1 MTKPN
6 AGLLRTSRLL
16 NLVPYLVSHQ
26 GIELEALSKQFAI
39 TEEQLLEDL
48 NTLWMCGLP
57 GYTPLELMDLA
68 FDSGFVTIR
77 NADELQN
84 PRALNNEEVVVLLM
98 GLDYLRGQLV
108 EGNNDITATIDKLV
122 TKLAATLKG
131 TLRNNLSAQVSV
143 SAKIRDT
150 ILSAIQSQ
158 STVVIEYHSPA
169 QDEVS
174 QRLVHPVDIFS
185 AENHEYIEAFCELS
199 QDYRTFRFDR
209 ITTADISESVL
220 SKISPKINLVQEKLT
235 FEVLLLARERDI
247 CERLHITSFNH
258 DEHRSHAVMVE
269 GYSQNW
275 LIREI
280 MSLGGSC
287 VLTHPLEVRE
297 SIKSRAENAL
307 KAYQRP

>member
-1 MTKPN
+1 
-6 AGLLRTSRLL
+6 
-16 NLVPYLVSHQ
+16 
-26 GIELEALSKQFAI
+26 
-39 TEEQLLEDL
+39 
-48 NTLWMCGLP
+48 
-57 GYTPLELMDLA
+57 
-68 FDSGFVTIR
+68 
-77 NADELQN
+77 
-84 PRALNNEEVVVLLM
+84 
-98 GLDYLRGQLV
+98 
-108 EGNNDITATIDKLV
+108 
-122 TKLAATLKG
+122 LKG

-297 SIKSRAENAL
+297 SITSRAENAL